1 MMKINFLILMLSALV
16 PLVMGFIWYNQKV
29 FGNAWMKVAEVN
41 EEKMKGANMLLVFIL
56 TFVFSFL
63 ISFVL
68 QSIVIHQWS
77 VYSVVMNEEA
87 LKDPNSEL
95 SVMLSNFM
103 EKYGNNFRTFKHGVL
118 HGVITGFM
126 LVLPILSINAMFER
140 KGFKYI
146 AINAGYWIITLG
158 LMGGIICGFS

>member
-1 MMKINFLILMLSALV
+1 MMMKINFLILMLSALV

-95 SVMLSNFM
+95 SVLLSKFM
-103 EKYGNNFRTFKHGVL
+103 
-118 HGVITGFM
+118 
-126 LVLPILSINAMFER
+126 
-140 KGFKYI
+140 
-146 AINAGYWIITLG
+146 
-158 LMGGIICGFS
+158 